1 MVLGSYREL
10 LAVTGGTFTMSFAGG
25 APTGTETFGTFTAA
39 SLQTDLQNLAGMGPG
54 SVFVSQKDSTHWF
67 ITLGAKRYLTN
78 TQNFAVSGGL
88 ASIVMD
94 DTALKL
100 NDPWSV
106 EPAGGAKFE
115 GSQYEGVHAP
125 AGKVRIFSQATK
137 GGGGGEPGGRPRV

>member
-67 ITLGAKRYLTN
+67 ITLGAKLYLTN
-78 TQNFAVSGGL
+78 TQNFAVSGGP
-88 ASIVMD
+88 APV
-94 DTALKL
+94 L
-100 NDPWSV
+100 NDHTPPHPNHPPSLPP
-106 EPAGGAKFE
+106 PAGPTLR
-115 GSQYEGVHAP
+115 SHPHPAP
-125 AGKVRIFSQATK
+125 
-137 GGGGGEPGGRPRV
+137 